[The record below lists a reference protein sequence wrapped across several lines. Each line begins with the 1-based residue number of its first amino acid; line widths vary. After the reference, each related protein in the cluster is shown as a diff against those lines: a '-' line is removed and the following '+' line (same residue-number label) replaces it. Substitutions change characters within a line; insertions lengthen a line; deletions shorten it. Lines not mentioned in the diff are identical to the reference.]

1 VKKILFVCRTNAACS
16 PLAATV
22 FNHFA
27 ATKELSHALRASSR
41 GMFPGSTARPVDRRM
56 QVVAEQGGFDLSG
69 HLTKEFEIL
78 DFTQSSLVL
87 CLDED
92 SYWAIDSVAKEKGVR
107 GDSPGILHLFT
118 EDSGQLGQREIP
130 DPLLGEATFEDA
142 YTLILT
148 FTERIFKRICAAEGL

>member
-22 FNHFA
+22 LNRLA
-27 ATKELSHALRASSR
+27 ADKELSHALRASSR
-41 GMFPGSTARPVDRRM
+41 GMFPGSTSRPADRRM
-56 QVVAEQGGFDLSG
+56 QSIAEQGGYDLSG
-69 HLTKEFEIL
+69 HLTQEFDIS

-92 SYWAIDSVAKEKGVR
+92 SYWAIDSIAKERGVR

-130 DPLLGEATFEDA
+130 DPLLGETSFENA
-142 YTLILT
+142 YALIVSY
-148 FTERIFKRICAAEGL
+148 TERIFARICAAEGL